1 MNKDLGFMLYC
12 HEDYAKVQHF
22 QSYHRFHSDHIVFC
36 VECIDNKAI
45 CLPKSPIGGF
55 TCFNG
60 RKSDFLQFYEKSE
73 KSLAQNGVS
82 SLEITLPPHYYT
94 GVPDRS
100 WLEQLGFSERVSEVA
115 HYISINGPLWEKIH
129 TMQQRKL
136 KQTPTFDLSLVS
148 VSELRSVYDFI
159 AQCRKNQG
167 LEINMDFE
175 ILERLFRTFPD
186 RYQIF
191 TAERNGTLL
200 AAAIMVIPI
209 EGIAYYFLPAT
220 APAYKTESPMVHLIA
235 YLYQYYQ
242 ERGFQYID
250 LGISSVNAAPQKSL
264 ITFKERMGGIR
275 TTRSTFIK
283 SLQ

>member
-1 MNKDLGFMLYC
+1 MNEDLGFMLYC
-12 HEDYAKVQHF
+12 HDDYAKVQRF
-22 QSYHRFHSDHIVFC
+22 QSYHRFHSEHIVFC
-36 VECIDNKAI
+36 VECIDHKAI
-45 CLPKSPIGGF
+45 CLPKSPIGGLS
-55 TCFNG
+55 CFNG

-73 KSLAQNGVS
+73 RSLAQNGVS
-82 SLEITLPPHYYT
+82 SLEITLPPDYYQ
-94 GVPDRS
+94 GVPDKS
-100 WLEQLGFSERVSEVA
+100 WLEPLGFSERVSEIS
-115 HYISINGPLWEKIH
+115 HYIPLEGPLWRKIH

-136 KQTPTFDLSLVS
+136 KQAPAFDLTLKSAS
-148 VSELRSVYDFI
+148 ALRSVYDFI

-167 LEINMDFE
+167 LEINMNFDT
-175 ILERLFRTFPD
+175 LEQLFQTFPD

-209 EGIAYYFLPAT
+209 EGVVYYFLPAT
-220 APAYKTESPMVHLIA
+220 APAHKTESPMVHLID

-250 LGISSVNAAPQKSL
+250 LGISSVNTVPQKSL

-275 TTRSTFIK
+275 TTRSTFVK